1 MENPLAVLA
10 EWENVKNKAAQLAV
24 KEKEMRQELFE
35 HFFPDYTHEKGSI
48 QYPLSE
54 GYFLVGAQGVNRKLR
69 SKQEYYEKKQE
80 NPVLIRKCFEEKPS
94 LNKARYNKLEER
106 EKRIINNLL
115 IETPALPTLK
125 IVAPKTKE

>member
-10 EWENVKNKAAQLAV
+10 EWENVKNEAARLAV

-35 HFFPDYTHEKGSI
+35 HEIVFF
-48 QYPLSE
+48 QYFYYGSE
-54 GYFLVGAQGVNRKLR
+54 GYFLEGAQGVNRKLR